1 MRWVLTI
8 FGLVSSWYD
17 TDISS
22 SSVLQNTVCPVLVAL
37 FSVGLILNIVL
48 SFTLGSGSGSN
59 RFGSRT
65 DAFIE
70 QPSDTNKGTNHRSDF
85 GGESGGD

>member
-8 FGLVSSWYD
+8 LGLVASWYY

-22 SSVLQNTVCPVLVAL
+22 SSILQNTVCLVLVAL

-48 SFTLGSGSGSN
+48 SFSLGSASGSN
-59 RFGSRT
+59 RFGSST
-65 DAFIE
+65 GSFIE
-70 QPSDTNKGTNHRSDF
+70 QPSDTNKGTSDRSGF
-85 GGESGGD
+85 GGDSGGD